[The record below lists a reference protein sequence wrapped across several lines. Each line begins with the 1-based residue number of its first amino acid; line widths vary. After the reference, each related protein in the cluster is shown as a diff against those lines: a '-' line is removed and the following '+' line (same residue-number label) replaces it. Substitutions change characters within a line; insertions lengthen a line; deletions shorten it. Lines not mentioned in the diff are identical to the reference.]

1 MKEIINKF
9 KNKMKLEDNNF
20 LYIYNGDK
28 INEELALNQII
39 VDKNENKINI
49 LVYNNKID
57 KNEKEIISNEII
69 CPICKENI
77 LINIKDYKINLYE
90 CKNGHKIDNLSLNE
104 FENIQKIDL
113 SQIICYE
120 CYKYKKNIN
129 EEFYLCNECSIS
141 LCPLCKLKH
150 NKSHSIINYY
160 DKSSIC
166 KNHNNI
172 YIKFCRQCNEN
183 ICSKCINEHNS
194 RNIIDLLDINPNK
207 NELLKRMK
215 YLYEIINKFKVNIK
229 EISNI
234 FNKVL
239 NNIEIYYKIF
249 NTINNSYNNKN
260 INFEHYYNLNVIKIS
275 SNNIINDLNNIIN
288 ENNLNNK
295 FTKIIDIYYKIFKI
309 KRTKIFGNGDKYFGE
324 FINGIKN
331 GKGIL
336 YFIIF

>member
-1 MKEIINKF
+1 
-9 KNKMKLEDNNF
+9 
-20 LYIYNGDK
+20 
-28 INEELALNQII
+28 
-39 VDKNENKINI
+39 
-49 LVYNNKID
+49 
-57 KNEKEIISNEII
+57 
-69 CPICKENI
+69 
-77 LINIKDYKINLYE
+77 
-90 CKNGHKIDNLSLNE
+90 
-104 FENIQKIDL
+104 
-113 SQIICYE
+113 
-120 CYKYKKNIN
+120 
-129 EEFYLCNECSIS
+129 
-141 LCPLCKLKH
+141 
-150 NKSHSIINYY
+150 
-160 DKSSIC
+160 
-166 KNHNNI
+166 
-172 YIKFCRQCNEN
+172 
-183 ICSKCINEHNS
+183 
-194 RNIIDLLDINPNK
+194 
-207 NELLKRMK
+207 MK